1 LIFEFRT
8 LELKYLYGAQ
18 KKKNGAG
25 ELNLKKQGTLSNY
38 LDTTVSVPVST
49 QVPLMNNDL
58 QLLSVIRPR
67 KEIASFL
74 NSQMNSV

>member
-1 LIFEFRT
+1 LVFDFRT

-25 ELNLKKQGTLSNY
+25 RVESKKQGTLSNY

-49 QVPLMNNDL
+49 RVP
-58 QLLSVIRPR
+58 
-67 KEIASFL
+67 
-74 NSQMNSV
+74 